1 MVELT
6 HGGTWLKW
14 SSLNRRDRNWALLS
28 FVTSGLSALPV
39 SLLAANWAYGLG
51 HRAGSGG
58 EDPPPTALA
67 PFLQSDLFAV
77 AMLIAAVLAVVS
89 AFAWWQFSRNQD
101 EMFNRIQNYAIGQA
115 GGWTFAFAFL
125 WWLLWLGRW
134 VGPLSLTVIVLV
146 GTALLLGFWFHAVRR
161 WA

>member
-6 HGGTWLKW
+6 HGGAWLKW

-28 FVTSGLSALPV
+28 FAASGLSALPL
-39 SLLAANWAYGLG
+39 SLLLADWSYGVGYRL
-51 HRAGSGG
+51 GSGG
-58 EDPPPTALA
+58 AEPAPTALA
-67 PFLQSDLFAV
+67 PILQSELFAV
-77 AMLIAAVLAVVS
+77 AMLMAAALAALS
-89 AFAWWQFSRNQD
+89 AYAWWKFSRNQD

-115 GGWTFAFAFL
+115 GGWTFAFVFI

-134 VGPLSLTVIVLV
+134 VGPLSLSIVVVIGLC
-146 GTALLLGFWFHAVRR
+146 LLMGFWFQAVRR